1 MWDIKSQ
8 YIQIQTS
15 IFIYETNLW
24 KILYVFKEVKLNFNL
39 CSLFMSRALC
49 PYLFCI
55 TIHFCMLT
63 GLAVHT

>member
-1 MWDIKSQ
+1 MWEIKSQ

-24 KILYVFKEVKLNFNL
+24 KILYVFKDRAILIYVLYL
-39 CSLFMSRALC
+39 CLEHSV
-49 PYLFCI
+49 P
-55 TIHFCMLT
+55 IHFCMLT